1 MNFGLVI
8 LALML
13 VGGSIFG
20 IFAIAQANQANYVDT
35 FGTTTSLATN
45 STHDLIA
52 NSTAPAMALPTGIAF
67 LLAVTFLFICAVF
80 VARSLAKQGSYTS
93 SRGR

>member
-13 VGGSIFG
+13 TAGAMFG
-20 IFAIAQANQANYVDT
+20 IFSIAQANQTNYVDT
-35 FGTTTSLATN
+35 FGTTTSVSTN
-45 STHDLIA
+45 QTHDLLM

-67 LLAVTFLFICAVF
+67 LLAVTFLFVCAVF
-80 VARSLAKQGSYTS
+80 VARSVSKQNRYQG
-93 SRGR
+93 RG